1 MVIGYLMHERRWRLQ
16 EAFKWVCD
24 RRPTVKL
31 SPGELGA
38 PRPCLPACLITP
50 VARNCSLPAFACVH
64 AGGGELAVGS
74 CGRAGHAYTLPYQ
87 GLPAWYLPGSMRQA
101 GKVTGV
107 PQKLRNFTH
116 LAM

>member
-1 MVIGYLMHERRWRLQ
+1 M
-16 EAFKWVCD
+16 
-24 RRPTVKL
+24 
-31 SPGELGA
+31 
-38 PRPCLPACLITP
+38 
-50 VARNCSLPAFACVH
+50 
-64 AGGGELAVGS
+64 GS

-107 PQKLRNFTH
+107 PQKVRNFTH